1 MTELDFSTPRY
12 QPAELIRLADIER
25 AKYLKA
31 LFKRLFARLFGRRGP
46 VATPH
51 FGGAK
56 A

>member
-12 QPAELIRLADIER
+12 SPAELMRLADIER

-31 LFKRLFARLFGRRGP
+31 LFKKLFARLSGRTTA
-46 VATPH
+46 VTPH

>member
-12 QPAELIRLADIER
+12 TPAELIRLADIER

-31 LFKRLFARLFGRRGP
+31 LFKRLFARWSGRTA
-46 VATPH
+46 VITPR